1 MQRPLVYYSNISA
14 GLRVLIGARDVELNP
29 GPLHMSTQEIPV
41 LVTARRAV
49 CNKELTA
56 SRTIE
61 NLIPISVQNRSLIAT
76 NLYLLCL

>member
-14 GLRVLIGARDVELNP
+14 GLRVLIGARDIELNP
-29 GPLHMSTQEIPV
+29 GPLHMSTHEIPV

-49 CNKELTA
+49 CKELTP
-56 SRTIE
+56 SRTIK

-76 NLYLLCL
+76 NFYLLCL